1 MNNLITVPLF
11 CNNDNTICQTK
22 KLVIRLHVQPILFLS
37 KDSSIKANLAGY
49 GQYYRRD
56 MSGDN
61 VQRCE
66 TDEYGRNKYHMC
78 AKSGTGEQV
87 CHTDTPA
94 PRTPACQAF
103 FNQTGLAYP
112 EEFEEIQLVGESGA
126 TVDFCYGSASPVPK
140 SRGWCETNQSYYGFK
155 ERDEAGGWGFCSGDC
170 YLGDIAAEKDTGVL
184 RMLRDIDVLP
194 DSVCDAFLKGQLL
207 HEMSLG
213 LFFVWESSSP
223 STQILWLR
231 RVLFF
236 SQIFSGL

>member
-1 MNNLITVPLF
+1 M
-11 CNNDNTICQTK
+11 
-22 KLVIRLHVQPILFLS
+22 QPILFLS

-213 LFFVWESSSP
+213 LFFCLGIKFTLYPDSEVKTGSFLFSDILRFVKYPLWIPSVELFVLHLES
-223 STQILWLR
+223 R
-231 RVLFF
+231 
-236 SQIFSGL
+236 